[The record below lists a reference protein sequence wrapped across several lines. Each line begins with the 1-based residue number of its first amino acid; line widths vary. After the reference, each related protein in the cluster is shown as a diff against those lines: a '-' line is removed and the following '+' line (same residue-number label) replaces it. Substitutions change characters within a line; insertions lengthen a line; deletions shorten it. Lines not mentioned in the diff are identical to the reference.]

1 MCGRFTNNAKSEQI
15 EKEFKVGR
23 KNANLFQPRYNI
35 APSQM
40 IDVVFAPETDEKT
53 SRTAGFAILAN
64 PNFSTDLVMVS
75 ANLSL
80 VIVFS

>member
-1 MCGRFTNNAKSEQI
+1 
-15 EKEFKVGR
+15 
-23 KNANLFQPRYNI
+23 
-35 APSQM
+35 M